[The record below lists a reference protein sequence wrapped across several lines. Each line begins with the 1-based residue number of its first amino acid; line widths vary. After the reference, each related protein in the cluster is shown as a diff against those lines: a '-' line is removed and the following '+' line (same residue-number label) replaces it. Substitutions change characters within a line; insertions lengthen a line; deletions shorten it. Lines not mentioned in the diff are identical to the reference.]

1 MIIDS
6 HCHLNM
12 KDFTHDLP
20 NIIKNAK
27 NNNING
33 MLTISTKIEDFQYIS
48 KIAKN
53 NKNIWYSLGIHPH
66 NVNHNHNNL
75 KKSVDS
81 FKSDKKFIGIG
92 ETGLDYFY
100 ENSNKNL
107 QRESFIN
114 HIELSRNTDLPII
127 VHTREADKDTISI
140 LKSEFKQKPFRG
152 LIHCFTATEE
162 LANEVLKLGFF
173 ISISGI
179 ITFKNA
185 KVLRDIVKKIPL
197 DRLLVETD
205 SPYLSPEPMRGK
217 RNEPAHVVHT
227 ANYLADM
234 FNIPAKALYEK
245 TTNNF
250 FNLFTKAEFVR

>member
-12 KDFTHDLP
+12 KDFSHDLP
-20 NIIKNAK
+20 NIIENAK
-27 NNNING
+27 NHNING
-33 MLTISTKIEDFQYIS
+33 MLTISTKIEEFKNIS
-48 KIAKN
+48 NIAKKN
-53 NKNIWYSLGIHPH
+53 RNIWYSLGIHPH
-66 NVNHNHNNL
+66 NVNDNFIKLNEAVN
-75 KKSVDS
+75 S
-81 FKSDKKFIGIG
+81 FKQDKKFIGIG

-100 ENSNKNL
+100 ENSSREL
-107 QRESFIN
+107 QIQSFIN
-114 HIELSRNTDLPII
+114 HIELSRRTDLPII
-127 VHTREADKDTISI
+127 IHTREADTDTISI
-140 LKSEFKQKPFRG
+140 LKNEYKKKPFKG

-162 LANEVLKLGFF
+162 LANEALNLGFF

-205 SPYLSPEPMRGK
+205 APYLSPEPLRGK
-217 RNEPAHVVHT
+217 RNEPAHVRYT

-234 FNIPAKALYEK
+234 YNIPANELHEI

-250 FNLFTKAEFVR
+250 FNLFTKAEFVK

>member
-12 KDFTHDLP
+12 KDFTNDFS
-20 NIIKNAK
+20 NILKNAK
-27 NNNING
+27 KNNIKG
-33 MLTISTKIEDFQYIS
+33 MLTISTKIDEFKDIS
-48 KIAKN
+48 SIAKN
-53 NKNIWYSLGIHPH
+53 NRNIWYSLGIHPH
-66 NVNHNHNNL
+66 NVDDNYHNLQKYINE
-75 KKSVDS
+75 
-81 FKSDKKFIGIG
+81 FKLDKKFIGIG

-100 ENSNKNL
+100 KNCNENL
-107 QRESFIN
+107 QKKSFIN
-114 HIELSRNTDLPII
+114 HIKLSKSTDLPII
-127 VHTREADKDTISI
+127 VHTREADNDTISI
-140 LKSEFKQKPFRG
+140 LKSEYKEKPFRG

-162 LANEVLKLGFF
+162 LANEVLKLGFY

-185 KVLRDIVKKIPL
+185 QVLRDIVKKIPL

-205 SPYLSPEPMRGK
+205 APYLAPEPVRGK

-234 FNIPAKALYEK
+234 FNISPKVLYEK
-245 TTNNF
+245 TTKNF
-250 FNLFTKAEFVR
+250 FNLFNKAELAS